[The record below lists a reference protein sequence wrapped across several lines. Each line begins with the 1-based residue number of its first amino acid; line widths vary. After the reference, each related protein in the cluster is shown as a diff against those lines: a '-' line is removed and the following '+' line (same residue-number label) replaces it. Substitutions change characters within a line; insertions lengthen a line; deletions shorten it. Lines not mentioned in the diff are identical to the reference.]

1 MVWLVGIKLLHL
13 AKAHSMGKV
22 GDGLVTPLTA
32 NNSDQGTQVVALG
45 MDVDKTK

>member
-32 NNSDQGTQVVALG
+32 NNSDQGTQVALG